1 MALLQITSLP
11 FSFAKLPLP
20 RETKSSYLEKRSF
33 NLHGGTQPKA
43 SFKVYNTNQTITRRS
58 ANFEPSTWSYDYIQS
73 LSTEYKVC
81 FYLKK
86 KEYQVFFLSYFSIS
100 KIAMKLQMLPY
111 DDQANVFLIN

>member
-11 FSFAKLPLP
+11 FSLAKLPLP

-81 FYLKK
+81 FYFKK
-86 KEYQVFFLSYFSIS
+86 IRVSGFFFI
-100 KIAMKLQMLPY
+100 
-111 DDQANVFLIN
+111 FLNFKNRHEITNASL